1 MFWDEDE
8 EGNTYATEAYYE
20 YAEAGTYTL
29 ESGEEYQ
36 SWNGRYTLLESFIT
50 ENGIIDSGY
59 EDDEREYSN
68 TNKLQQ
74 AWSEF
79 YGGEYEF
86 PIDKLWAEDRIALR
100 PLSLVSFLPQLDD
113 DMQMIRDAIGAVV
126 EQKGWQMV
134 YAADEEEFE
143 ALWQQMKSDALA
155 LGAEQVQTWI
165 QDQIAAAEEAAAKY
179 E

>member
-1 MFWDEDE
+1 M
-8 EGNTYATEAYYE
+8 
-20 YAEAGTYTL
+20 
-29 ESGEEYQ
+29 
-36 SWNGRYTLLESFIT
+36 
-50 ENGIIDSGY
+50 
-59 EDDEREYSN
+59 
-68 TNKLQQ
+68 
-74 AWSEF
+74 
-79 YGGEYEF
+79 
-86 PIDKLWAEDRIALR
+86 ALR

-113 DMQMIRDAIGAVV
+113 DMQMIRDAVGAVV